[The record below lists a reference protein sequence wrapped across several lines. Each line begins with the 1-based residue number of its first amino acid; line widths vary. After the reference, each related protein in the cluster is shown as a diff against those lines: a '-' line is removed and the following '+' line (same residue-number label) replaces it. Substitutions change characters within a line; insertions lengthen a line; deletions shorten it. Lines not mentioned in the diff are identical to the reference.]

1 MNEKKDCFDQTQ
13 YLTFHLAGE
22 EYAVG
27 ILQVKEIITY
37 GTLTKVP
44 HTPASIRGVI
54 NLRGNVVPVVDL
66 GVKFGMAASPVT
78 DRTCIVIVE
87 AISTTRRRSW
97 GSLRTQSARSS
108 ACPATTSYWRRR
120 LAPACASIFCAAW
133 ENRAISS
140 YWSWTSTKS
149 SAPTISRLWR
159 QVSML
164 WSQLRKQDCKITQKT
179 SWLTRKTSLKTV
191 MSNMIQQEHCV

>member
-1 MNEKKDCFDQTQ
+1 MNDKEDCFDQTQ

-37 GTLTKVP
+37 GILTKVP

-66 GVKFGMAASPVT
+66 GVKFGLAASPVT

-87 AISTTRRRSW
+87 ANINDTQTVVGVVADSVSQVISMSRDNILPAPAFGTRVRIDF
-97 GSLRTQSARSS
+97 LRGMGKSGEKFVLVLDIDKVLGADD
-108 ACPATTSYWRRR
+108 
-120 LAPACASIFCAAW
+120 LAPVAASLDALGSPAD
-133 ENRAISS
+133 AG
-140 YWSWTSTKS
+140 
-149 SAPTISRLWR
+149 L
-159 QVSML
+159 
-164 WSQLRKQDCKITQKT
+164 
-179 SWLTRKTSLKTV
+179 
-191 MSNMIQQEHCV
+191 

>member
-1 MNEKKDCFDQTQ
+1 MRFAVNDKDSGVDQTQ

-22 EYAVG
+22 EYAVD

-66 GVKFGMAASPVT
+66 GIKFGLTVSPVT

-87 AISTTRRRSW
+87 AMINESRAVMGIIADSV
-97 GSLRTQSARSS
+97 SQVVSMSEDNIL
-108 ACPATTSYWRRR
+108 P
-120 LAPACASIFCAAW
+120 APAFGSRVRKDFLRGMGQSNDKFVLILEIEKVLNADDLPPTAPGGGAEEPDPAA
-133 ENRAISS
+133 A
-140 YWSWTSTKS
+140 
-149 SAPTISRLWR
+149 L
-159 QVSML
+159 
-164 WSQLRKQDCKITQKT
+164 
-179 SWLTRKTSLKTV
+179 
-191 MSNMIQQEHCV
+191 

>member
-1 MNEKKDCFDQTQ
+1 MNDKEDCFDQTQ

-54 NLRGNVVPVVDL
+54 NLRGNVVPVADL
-66 GVKFGMAASPVT
+66 GMKFGLAASPVT

-87 AISTTRRRSW
+87 ANINDTQTVMGVVADSVSQVISMSRDSILPAPAFGTRVRMDFLRGMGRS
-97 GSLRTQSARSS
+97 GEKFILVLDIDKVLGADD
-108 ACPATTSYWRRR
+108 
-120 LAPACASIFCAAW
+120 LAPVTASLNAL
-133 ENRAISS
+133 E
-140 YWSWTSTKS
+140 STPE
-149 SAPTISRLWR
+149 AGL
-159 QVSML
+159 
-164 WSQLRKQDCKITQKT
+164 
-179 SWLTRKTSLKTV
+179 
-191 MSNMIQQEHCV
+191 

>member
-1 MNEKKDCFDQTQ
+1 MSEKENIFDQTQ

-44 HTPASIRGVI
+44 HTPPSIRGVI

-66 GVKFGMAASPVT
+66 AVKFGLAASQVT

-87 AISTTRRRSW
+87 VEINDTRTVMGVIADSVSQVISMSNDNILPAPAFGTRVRIDF
-97 GSLRTQSARSS
+97 LRGMGKSGDKFVLVLDIDKVLSAED
-108 ACPATTSYWRRR
+108 
-120 LAPACASIFCAAW
+120 LAPTAASW
-133 ENRAISS
+133 N
-140 YWSWTSTKS
+140 
-149 SAPTISRLWR
+149 APEPIAEAR
-159 QVSML
+159 V
-164 WSQLRKQDCKITQKT
+164 
-179 SWLTRKTSLKTV
+179 
-191 MSNMIQQEHCV
+191 

>member
-1 MNEKKDCFDQTQ
+1 VLFRSNAHGVFHTQ

-27 ILQVKEIITY
+27 ILQIREIITY

-66 GVKFGMAASPVT
+66 GRKFGLTASPVT

-87 AISTTRRRSW
+87 ANINENRTVMGVIADSVSQVISMSENDILPAPAFGTRVRIDF
-97 GSLRTQSARSS
+97 LRGMGKSGDKFVLVLDIDKVLSADD
-108 ACPATTSYWRRR
+108 
-120 LAPACASIFCAAW
+120 LAPMAPAINASEQETAA
-133 ENRAISS
+133 A
-140 YWSWTSTKS
+140 
-149 SAPTISRLWR
+149 L
-159 QVSML
+159 
-164 WSQLRKQDCKITQKT
+164 
-179 SWLTRKTSLKTV
+179 
-191 MSNMIQQEHCV
+191 